1 MVTRTHTYTHTYTHT
16 HTYPHTHTHTH
27 KRLPLLA
34 IEALRRA
41 TSAATALTMRVF
53 ENDGVTP
60 DALGIDVVGMYPHS
74 VTGQFIVCII
84 PDRAL

>member
-1 MVTRTHTYTHTYTHT
+1 MARELMAITGLTAQELVH
-16 HTYPHTHTHTH
+16 
-27 KRLPLLA
+27 LA
-34 IEALRRA
+34 RSAFGAAGGTASHRRA